1 MNETMGSNNSE
12 RSLPFKGRS
21 PFLNGFMNAGLIMA
35 SALAGWIWT
44 TVIRSQGEDV
54 WFFIAI
60 FSGILLGIAI
70 HQVVTKGRWLLTLL
84 CLAAFVGS
92 TMTAHFQGFSKPESP
107 VSKPREPIFVKT
119 EKASPQAY
127 TEQFTFSG
135 TIQPERKALLAFAGG
150 GLIKKLT
157 VDENDVVQIGQTL
170 AQLNT
175 DQLMAGLEE
184 AKAVCVRT
192 ASNLKRLEK
201 LLAENATS
209 EMLRDNAI
217 AEDRV
222 AKARVKALQAGLEDM
237 TLKAPFSGQIA
248 LRFVEEGEFA
258 SPGKPIFKL
267 LLLDPVKAVIGVP
280 EKMIGLIRE
289 EASAV
294 VVIDALDTTGR
305 FAGRVTSIAPETS
318 GDSPLYAV
326 EITVPNASG
335 KLKPGMAAR
344 TVIQGRTYE
353 KATIFKT
360 SWVQRAGGQHVF
372 FQCVPF
378 EAAREDFMALNALSA
393 EQLQAIVDLLANP
406 GEIGFARQVVLRDFV
421 IRDGNYVVRDLLP
434 DYPVVTRGAYLLED
448 LSVVRTGILKESE
461 DVIED
466 NGAIE

>member
-1 MNETMGSNNSE
+1 LNETMGSTNSE
-12 RSLPFKGRS
+12 RSLHFKGRS

-44 TVIRSQGEDV
+44 AVIRSQGEGV
-54 WFFIAI
+54 WFVIAV
-60 FSGILLGIAI
+60 FCGILFGIAI
-70 HQVVTKGRWLLTLL
+70 HQVVTKGRWLLTLF
-84 CLAAFVGS
+84 CLVAFAGAA
-92 TMTAHFQGFSKPESP
+92 MTAHSQGLSKPESL

-119 EKASPQAY
+119 EKASPQAF

-135 TIQPERKALLAFAGG
+135 TIQPERTALLAFAGS

-157 VDENDVVQIGQTL
+157 VDENDVVQNGQTL
-170 AQLNT
+170 ARLNT

-209 EMLRDNAI
+209 EKLRDDAM
-217 AEDRV
+217 AEDRI
-222 AKARVKALQAGLEDM
+222 ARARVKALQAGLEDM
-237 TLKAPFSGQIA
+237 TLKAPFSGQIS

-267 LLLDPVKAVIGVP
+267 LLMDPVKVVIGVP

-289 EASAV
+289 EASAA
-294 VVIDALDTTGR
+294 VVIDALDTTEHFKGH
-305 FAGRVTSIAPETS
+305 VTSIPPETA
-318 GDSPLYAV
+318 GDSPLYSV

-344 TVIQGRTYE
+344 TVIQGSTYE
-353 KATIFKT
+353 NATPLKT
-360 SWVQRAGGQHVF
+360 SWVQREGGQHVI

-378 EAAREDFMALNALSA
+378 EAARDDFMALNSLST
-393 EQLQAIVDLLANP
+393 EQLQDIVDLLANP
-406 GEIGFARQVVLRDFV
+406 AEIGFSRQVVLSDFI

-448 LSVVRTGILKESE
+448 LSVVRTGILKQSE
-461 DVIED
+461 EMVED